1 MLHLN
6 PFLKQ
11 FIKSSF
17 FIVFVLFMF
26 GCNNR
31 DKSNVKYEQ
40 TKEVLANKE
49 RSDMIAFLKV
59 SSTDKKN
66 LIGQTVVKANL
77 TNTATICAYKNVR
90 IKMLTYKKGKMV
102 EEHEDVLKE
111 VIKPNSS
118 VNFKLRYRVPKGADS
133 IVLSVMNAEVAE

>member
-17 FIVFVLFMF
+17 FIVLVLFMF
-26 GCNNR
+26 DCNNS

-40 TKEVLANKE
+40 TKKVLANKE
-49 RSDMIAFLKV
+49 RSDPMAFLKV
-59 SSTDKKN
+59 LSTDKKN
-66 LIGQTVVKANL
+66 LIGQTVVKAKL
-77 TNTATICAYKNVR
+77 KNTATICSYKNVR

-102 EEHEDVLKE
+102 EEHEDVLEE
-111 VIKPNSS
+111 VIRPGSS
-118 VNFKLRYRVPKGADS
+118 VNFKLRYRLPKGTDS
-133 IVLSVMNAEVAE
+133 VALSVMNAEIAE